1 MILAEANQGGD
12 MVREVIG
19 MTGTN
24 MPVRLVTARIGKKGR
39 AQPIAALYQQ
49 GRVHHAGT
57 FHTLEDQMCRFGT
70 AEEAGSPDRVDA
82 LVWALWALM
91 VEGRGPRVRVIA

>member
-12 MVREVIG
+12 MVR
-19 MTGTN
+19 
-24 MPVRLVTARIGKKGR
+24 LGKRGR
-39 AQPIAALYQQ
+39 AQPIAALFAQWKL
-49 GRVHHAGT
+49 RHLGT
-57 FHTLEDQMCRFGT
+57 FHTLEDQMCRSGT

-91 VEGRGPRVRVIA
+91 IVGRGPRVRVVG